1 MTNKY
6 DTTLLTRMIE
16 KLCLEKNIPVKEM
29 LVQSGLSRNVVDNLK
44 KGSVPSVDKI
54 AQIADYFGCSV
65 DYILGRTNEPKINSI
80 NIIKTGNIT
89 GDNIN
94 GSNNINIHQSS
105 ASAYDAELM
114 ELIKALPLIKR
125 AEAVLYLNELKNK
138 N

>member
-1 MTNKY
+1 MANKY
-6 DTTLLTRMIE
+6 DTNSLTRMIE

-44 KGSVPSVDKI
+44 KGSVPSVDKV

-65 DYILGRTNEPKINSI
+65 DYILGRTNEPQINSI

-105 ASAYDAELM
+105 VSAYDAELM
-114 ELIKALPLIKR
+114 ELIKTLPLIKR